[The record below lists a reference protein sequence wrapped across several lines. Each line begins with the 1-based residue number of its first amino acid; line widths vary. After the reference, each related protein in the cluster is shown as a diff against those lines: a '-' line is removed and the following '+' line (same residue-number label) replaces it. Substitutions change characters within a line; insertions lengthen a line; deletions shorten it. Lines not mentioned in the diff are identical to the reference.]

1 MAPTVSA
8 TTAGRVGNI
17 HHRTVGEGFLM
28 AGKRGNNKFTF
39 IELFAGIGG
48 FRIGLEALG
57 GTCVYA
63 NERDE
68 KAAETYQHWAKKDR
82 CKDVMAVKDLAEVR
96 AEEIPQHD
104 ILTAGFPCQP
114 FSLAGVSKKNSRGEP
129 HGFDDKDQGH
139 AFIQMMGLVK
149 QLGSNDPTR
158 RPKVLLL
165 ENVKNLRSHAG
176 GNTFSEVIRRLL
188 EAGYIPRLPASG
200 VIDAASWVPQHRERM
215 YFVCFDENVFGA
227 DLSRIGFEWP
237 TPPTKKPQVLGDILL
252 PVEQVDRKFELSEKL
267 WNSHQRRKNENLAR
281 NEFLANYWREQRRLN
296 KQALSEGMTA
306 EELRER
312 VTDLHSKLLSRVD
325 DYLSTKQLE
334 KSAEL
339 LDKWDDDFRESLGE
353 SIQGNGSRPVDRET
367 IREWQREARRIAPK
381 PRGFQ
386 HGLKEKHEQAR
397 TLSARYHKDG
407 AEILYQEPT
416 WDRPRRLTP
425 HECGRLM
432 GFHDRYARDRIVA
445 NTHAY
450 RQFGN
455 AVVPPVITA
464 IGEQILK
471 TLRHH
476 GLV

>member
-1 MAPTVSA
+1 MS
-8 TTAGRVGNI
+8 
-17 HHRTVGEGFLM
+17 
-28 AGKRGNNKFTF
+28 GKRGNNKFTF

-68 KAAETYQHWAKKDR
+68 KAAETYRHWAKKDR
-82 CKDVMAVKDLAEVR
+82 CKDVMAVKDLADVS
-96 AEEIPQHD
+96 AKEIPRHD

-139 AFIQMMGLVK
+139 AFTQMMDLVK

-176 GNTFSEVIRRLL
+176 GNTFREVLSRLL
-188 EAGYIPRLPASG
+188 TEKYTPLIPASGVFDAASWQPGEPVNG

-215 YFVCFDENVFGA
+215 YFVCFDQNVFGA
-227 DLSRIGFEWP
+227 DPSRIDFEWP
-237 TPPTKKPQVLGDILL
+237 TPPTKRPQVLGDILL
-252 PVEQVDRKFELSEKL
+252 PVEQVDRKYELSEKL
-267 WNSHQRRKNENLAR
+267 WNSHQRRKNENIAR
-281 NEFLANYWREQRRLN
+281 NEFLANYWREQRNLN
-296 KQALSEGMTA
+296 KQALSEEMTA
-306 EELRER
+306 EELRKE
-312 VTDLHSKLLSRVD
+312 VICLHFDLSSRAG
-325 DYLSTKQLE
+325 DYLSTKQRE

-339 LDKWDDDFRESLGE
+339 LDKWDSDFQGSFGKP
-353 SIQGNGSRPVDRET
+353 IQGNGSRPVDRET
-367 IREWQREARRIAPK
+367 IREWQREARRVAPK

-432 GFHDRYARDRIVA
+432 GFKKQYARAQIVA

-476 GLV
+476 GPV